1 MMNEPRTWKYMVPG
15 AIGVLLFVLTGRL
28 YGLAPT
34 YEPAQY
40 LLWITGGL
48 AVIFGVAAVI
58 NALKVITDH
67 YMTLYERRL
76 AAQSMTPLVMLS
88 NNLKQMHPE
97 AVRTLNMFGVRTT
110 WQENIKNFG
119 DIDFILLGTNV
130 HMGFVEMVMDRSGT
144 ALMPKRRLSEGS
156 KKWDPDG
163 LVTDREQYDQLEKWL
178 FSRMIVTRSL
188 GEFQPAEFI
197 PPWTTAKIK
206 EIMGLV
212 GDQDLYKP
220 PESEWK
226 DLEKNGQ
233 KAPQSKAQPQVD
245 ENERELTPEEIAAI
259 EMEQERYASKFEA

>member
-1 MMNEPRTWKYMVPG
+1 MNNEPRTWKYMVPG
-15 AIGVLLFVLTGRL
+15 TFGVMLFVLTGLL
-28 YGLAPT
+28 YGQAPI

-40 LLWITGGL
+40 LMWITGGL
-48 AVIFGVAAVI
+48 AVMCGVAAII

-88 NNLKQMHPE
+88 QNLKQMHPE

-119 DIDFILLGTNV
+119 EIDFILLGTNV
-130 HMGFVEMVMDRSGT
+130 HMGFVEMVLDRSGT
-144 ALMPKRRLSEGS
+144 ALMPKRRLADGS

-163 LVTDREQYDQLEKWL
+163 LVTDREQYDQLEKWM
-178 FSRMIVTRSL
+178 FARMIVTRSN

-197 PPWTTAKIK
+197 PPWTPVKIK

-220 PESEWK
+220 IEAEWK
-226 DLEKNGQ
+226 DLNGNTQ
-233 KAPQSKAQPQVD
+233 KTQSRPQPQAV
-245 ENERELTPEEIAAI
+245 ENDKELTPEEIAAI
-259 EMEQERYASKFEA
+259 TIEQEQYAKKYDA